1 MVMDRLEGSEIG
13 RLLRFK
19 GSSRLEVKDDLTE
32 KILEQK
38 TIVLLGGLKFRF
50 IESKKFTGPG
60 GEWAE
65 YKVLYSIPKGE
76 QSLKYLL
83 TILGSIVKML
93 RDEEGKELLFGDTL
107 VNTSYLELEEFDS
120 SRPGYYYIL
129 LGLRKDIGDEIQ
141 ENEINE
147 IFKNYEIDE

>member
-50 IESKKFTGPG
+50 IESKKMSGPG

-93 RDEEGKELLFGDTL
+93 RDEVGKDILFGDTL
-107 VNTSYLELEEFDS
+107 DNLSYLELEEFDS
-120 SRPGYYYIL
+120 SRSGYYYIL
-129 LGLRKDIGDEIQ
+129 LGLRKDIGEEIQ
-141 ENEINE
+141 ENEINK
-147 IFKNYEIDE
+147 IFKNYEINE

>member
-1 MVMDRLEGSEIG
+1 MDRLEGSEIG

-65 YKVLYSIPKGE
+65 YKVLYSIPKGK
-76 QSLKYLL
+76 QSLEYILVV
-83 TILGSIVKML
+83 LGSIVKML
-93 RDEEGKELLFGDTL
+93 RNKNTLFGNTL
-107 VNTSYLELEEFDS
+107 DNLSYLELEEFDS

>member
-1 MVMDRLEGSEIG
+1 MAMDRLEGSEIG

-50 IESKKFTGPG
+50 IESKKMSGPG

-76 QSLKYLL
+76 QSLEYLL
-83 TILGSIVKML
+83 TILISIVKML
-93 RDEEGKELLFGDTL
+93 RDENSKDSLFGDTL
-107 VNTSYLELEEFDS
+107 SGTSYLELEEFDS
-120 SRPGYYYIL
+120 SRPCYYYIL
-129 LGLRKDIGDEIQ
+129 LSLRKDIGEEIQ
-141 ENEINE
+141 ENEINK
-147 IFKNYEIDE
+147 IFKEYEINE